1 MPPSA
6 DLTLELDLQIACD
19 PAPGLPSQAQLQ
31 SWAEAAL
38 RGRRNDAELSIRL
51 VDEAESQTLNRDYRG
66 KDKPTNV
73 LSFGYG
79 DVPELLG
86 DLVFCGPVVA
96 EEAMAQGKPPLPH
109 WAHLTTHGLLH
120 LSGYDHELSSDAEI
134 MEAEEIAILA
144 TLGIPNPYNET
155 QHAA

>member
-1 MPPSA
+1 MSLEQVDWTVQRVAEGHDTPA
-6 DLTLELDLQIACD
+6 DTDFARWIAAVDTRLPLSGELTL
-19 PAPGLPSQAQLQ
+19 
-31 SWAEAAL
+31 
-38 RGRRNDAELSIRL
+38 RL
-51 VDEAESQTLNRDYRG
+51 VDREESQSLNAQWRG

-96 EEAMAQGKPPLPH
+96 DEATVQGKSPLHH
-109 WAHLTTHGLLH
+109 WAHLTIHGLLH
-120 LSGYDHELSSDAEI
+120 LSGYDHALSSDAQI

>member
-1 MPPSA
+1 MY
-6 DLTLELDLQIACD
+6 Q
-19 PAPGLPSQAQLQ
+19 SQL
-31 SWAEAAL
+31 
-38 RGRRNDAELSIRL
+38 RL
-51 VDEAESQTLNRDYRG
+51 VDREESQSLNAQWRG

-96 EEAMAQGKPPLPH
+96 EEAMAQGKPPLHH